1 MNTNQPEP
9 GRTAHD
15 DDPLVPIP
23 IPALIA
29 LLIRREDDKG
39 AALTEDEVL
48 DVRNKALC
56 MMMPLSD
63 QRALARSRGYRDIDP
78 DYVWQEWCVYKSG
91 QDPFTLA
98 EDLTDDGRSNSGS
111 AEL

>member
-1 MNTNQPEP
+1 MNTHQPIEP
-9 GRTAHD
+9 GQAVHD

-39 AALTEDEVL
+39 AALTEDEAL
-48 DVRNKALC
+48 DVRDNAVC

-63 QRALARSRGYRDIDP
+63 QRALNRSRGYRDIDP
-78 DYVWQEWCVYKSG
+78 DNLWQEWCAYKSG
-91 QDPFTLA
+91 QDPFTLG
-98 EDLTDDGRSNSGS
+98 DDH
-111 AEL
+111 L